1 MFTTRLVVVARKLK
15 RRVHAFIES
24 IDTCHRD
31 FIEFAYS
38 NSTSGAKVFDVFENW
53 VTSAWCVFPAFGFSF
68 RQLFSP
74 FRSPFFFL
82 LFFISCTNRSN
93 SSLFSKRRGIFC
105 RSFTPLA
112 TPHCEHTKLLR
123 ETFSLIATASLSLCT
138 WPSFLARILQFKY
151 SNVLLSCSYLC
162 FPRFHI
168 HLPSI
173 NHRAIHR
180 FFSLLFNFYILLLR
194 LTFSFLSLASSPPRF
209 CSCFPA
215 NRRRGGEEK
224 IAHSGATISGIGNE
238 FNELA
243 SSHPF
248 RVPAVPPTE
257 PRFSAYPLRLVEKR
271 HRLVLR
277 IRVESWP
284 GNRAYER
291 TPFIARRRPP
301 SFTPRLDRAQK
312 IDWEE
317 LREVED
323 E

>member
-53 VTSAWCVFPAFGFSF
+53 VTSAWCVFRAFGFSF

-123 ETFSLIATASLSLCT
+123 ETFSLIATASLSLRT

-173 NHRAIHR
+173 NHRAIPFIASSLYFSIFTSSSSGLHSYIL
-180 FFSLLFNFYILLLR
+180 FSLACFFSFSLLFLFSGKQKEGGRKKSRIPGQRFQGSVTSLTNWLPRIPSAFLLFHRPSHDSPPTLY
-194 LTFSFLSLASSPPRF
+194 ASSRKDT
-209 CSCFPA
+209 
-215 NRRRGGEEK
+215 G
-224 IAHSGATISGIGNE
+224 
-238 FNELA
+238 
-243 SSHPF
+243 SSL
-248 RVPAVPPTE
+248 E
-257 PRFSAYPLRLVEKR
+257 SA
-271 HRLVLR
+271 
-277 IRVESWP
+277 
-284 GNRAYER
+284 
-291 TPFIARRRPP
+291 
-301 SFTPRLDRAQK
+301 
-312 IDWEE
+312 
-317 LREVED
+317 
-323 E
+323 